1 MKLRSASLV
10 LAVEAMVIVWLIGV
24 AQAARAP
31 QGARGAAP
39 PQGGR
44 GATPTPQGGRATTPQ
59 TPAPQAARGA
69 APRPQMSEE
78 VFKNVTVL
86 TGIPVDEFM
95 GTMGLFSAA
104 LSMCC
109 GECHDNEHFEVDTPR
124 KRTARR
130 MTTMVKEINRANF
143 NGRQVVTCWT
153 CHRNRDKPVVTPT
166 LDSVYGEANPIPD
179 DILPQVPG
187 MPSVDSILDKYIQAL
202 GGAQRL
208 ASFTSYVAKG
218 TSEGYVTGGSP
229 AEFYAKAPDQ
239 RMTIVHTANG
249 DIVRAFDGREGSIMT
264 PLTSVRDYD
273 FTGGELEGVRLDAR
287 MAFPGR
293 IKEFLTNWRVNLP
306 TEIDGRSVDV
316 VQGSGPNGLVA
327 TFYFDKQTG
336 LLNRM
341 IRYANSAVGRVP
353 TQTDYADYR
362 PVAGVMVPFRW
373 TFSWLDGRD
382 RVVLTDVQPN
392 VPIDAAKFARPVPRS
407 R

>member
-1 MKLRSASLV
+1 MKLRSGSLV

-31 QGARGAAP
+31 QGARAAAP

-44 GATPTPQGGRATTPQ
+44 GATPQGGRATTPQ
-59 TPAPQAARGA
+59 TPTPQTARGA

-109 GECHDNEHFEVDTPR
+109 GECHDNDHFEVDTPR

-130 MTTMVKEINRANF
+130 MTTMVKEINRTHF

-166 LDSVYGEANPIPD
+166 LDFVYGEASPEPD
-179 DILPQVPG
+179 DILPQVQG
-187 MPSVDSILDKYIQAL
+187 MPSVDSIFNKYIQAL

-239 RMTIVHTANG
+239 RTTIVHTANG

-264 PLTSVRDYD
+264 PLTTVRDYD

-293 IKEFLTNWRVNLP
+293 IKEFMTNWRVNLP

-341 IRYANSAVGRVP
+341 VRYANSAVGRVP

-362 PVAGVMVPFRW
+362 PVAGVMVPYRW

-392 VPIDAAKFARPVPRS
+392 VTIDAAKFARPVPRS

>member
-1 MKLRSASLV
+1 MFNKSAIRNPQSAMTWSRPLV
-10 LAVEAMVIVWLIGV
+10 VAV
-24 AQAARAP
+24 
-31 QGARGAAP
+31 
-39 PQGGR
+39 
-44 GATPTPQGGRATTPQ
+44 ATTAIWVIAVALAASGQ
-59 TPAPQAARGA
+59 QAGSTLK
-69 APRPQMSEE
+69 PQMSEQ
-78 VFKNVTVL
+78 VFKNVTAL

-109 GECHDNEHFEVDTPR
+109 GECHDNEHWEVDTPR

-130 MTTMVKEINRANF
+130 MVTMVQAINKANF
-143 NGRQVVTCWT
+143 GGRQVVTCWT

-166 LDSVYGEANPIPD
+166 LDTVYGEAKLEPD
-179 DILPQVPG
+179 DILPAAAG
-187 MPSVDSILDKYIQAL
+187 MPTADSIFDKYIQAL

-208 ASFTSYVAKG
+208 AALTGYVAKG
-218 TSEGYVTGGSP
+218 TSTGYISAGLP

-239 RMTIVHTANG
+239 RTTIVHTTEG
-249 DIVRAFDGREGSIMT
+249 DIVRAFDGKNGSIMT
-264 PLTSVRDYD
+264 PLTAVKDYD

-306 TEIDGRSVDV
+306 TTIDGREVNV
-316 VQGSGPNGLVA
+316 VQGSGANGLVA
-327 TFYFDKQTG
+327 TFYFDRQTG

-341 IRYANSAVGRVP
+341 VRYANSAMGRVP

-407 R
+407 DRRN

>member
-1 MKLRSASLV
+1 MKLRSGSLV
-10 LAVEAMVIVWLIGV
+10 LAVEAMVIIWLIGV

-31 QGARGAAP
+31 QGAGGAA

-44 GATPTPQGGRATTPQ
+44 GATPQGGRATTPQ
-59 TPAPQAARGA
+59 AARGSA
-69 APRPQMSEE
+69 ERPQMSEE

-166 LDSVYGEANPIPD
+166 LDFVYGEASPEPD
-179 DILPQVPG
+179 DILPQAQG
-187 MPSVDSILDKYIQAL
+187 MPTANSILDKYIQAL

-208 ASFTSYVAKG
+208 AAFTSYVAKG
-218 TSEGYVTGGSP
+218 TSTGYISGGSP

-239 RMTIVHTANG
+239 RTTIIHTPNG

-264 PLTSVRDYD
+264 PLTTVRDYD

-341 IRYANSAVGRVP
+341 IRYAPSAIGRVP

-362 PVAGVMVPFRW
+362 DVAGVKVPYRW

-392 VPIDAAKFARPVPRS
+392 VAIDAAKFARPVPRS